1 MNKITA
7 ISIILLFATSS
18 FLQAKDIQIVRGLT
32 SSTGNTLYVGE
43 YNEFG
48 RKTSHLSLSFKNK
61 KCIVGVM
68 KFQDTHEKIKISWL
82 SGDQLILKVPYS
94 AQRHIEFPEGFLECE
109 GQRVEITLEE
119 YRYKIA
125 DEEDEK

>member
-1 MNKITA
+1 MKNFTLISLFA
-7 ISIILLFATSS
+7 ISLFAGS
-18 FLQAKDIQIVRGLT
+18 LQAKDIQIVRGLT

-43 YNEFG
+43 TEEFG
-48 RKTSHLSLSFKNK
+48 KKTAHLSLSFKNK
-61 KCIVGVM
+61 KCIIGVM

-94 AQRHIEFPEGFLECE
+94 SQRHIEFPEGFLECE
-109 GQRVEITLEE
+109 GQRVEISLEE

-125 DEEDEK
+125 DEEE